1 MLLEPRHQP
10 PSYPRDGPPA
20 GNRRDEGRSR
30 KGDLEMYGDRF
41 YMLEDRTL
49 REQDFAE
56 RVAERNWYARAK
68 RRSSWRAQLA
78 RRLFALAVA
87 AEREETW
94 RLVWEK
100 LEARGRL

>member
-1 MLLEPRHQP
+1 MLLEPRHRS
-10 PSYPRDGPPA
+10 PSYPRDGHHPRA
-20 GNRRDEGRSR
+20 TVATKDDEGR
-30 KGDLEMYGDRF
+30 LEMYGDRF
-41 YMLEDRTL
+41 YVLEDRAL

-56 RVAERNWYARAK
+56 RVAERNRYARAK